1 MDNPLIRKDLVE
13 SIVELRAEVE
23 RRLRQNQYYVAMH
36 KLDELLAAIRPLD
49 IIEGEANPA
58 PAAPEP
64 QALAAAEP
72 EIAAPAPAAEAPA
85 ETTAEETQG
94 AQASWHPASPS
105 YGTEAQASLSAAPAE
120 ATANGL
126 DAA

>member
-64 QALAAAEP
+64 QALAGAEP
-72 EIAAPAPAAEAPA
+72 EPEVAALALAEAAAETA
-85 ETTAEETQG
+85 AEE
-94 AQASWHPASPS
+94 AQASWQPTSSSHGA
-105 YGTEAQASLSAAPAE
+105 EAQAGFSAAPME
-120 ATANGL
+120 AVANGL
-126 DAA
+126 DAT

>member
-1 MDNPLIRKDLVE
+1 MDNPLVRKDLVE

-64 QALAAAEP
+64 AAEP
-72 EIAAPAPAAEAPA
+72 KVAAPAPAAEASA
-85 ETTAEETQG
+85 ETAAEETQ
-94 AQASWHPASPS
+94 ASWQPASPV
-105 YGTEAQASLSAAPAE
+105 YAGEAQAGLSAAPAE